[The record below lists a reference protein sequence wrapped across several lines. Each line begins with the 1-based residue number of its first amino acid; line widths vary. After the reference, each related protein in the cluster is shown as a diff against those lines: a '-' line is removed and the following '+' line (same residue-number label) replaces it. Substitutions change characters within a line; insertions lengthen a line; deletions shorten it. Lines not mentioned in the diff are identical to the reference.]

1 MVKRDTDNSIMESV
15 TRKENHIIT
24 ADILDDL
31 ASRFIINVP
40 DDERSN
46 FIRICF
52 QIELAHWFYLDFYC
66 TGEESKSLPPCGIK
80 QFACHIFKVHL
91 FL

>member
-1 MVKRDTDNSIMESV
+1 MRT
-15 TRKENHIIT
+15 KENHTIT

-40 DDERSN
+40 DDERSD
-46 FIRICF
+46 FVRICF

-66 TGEESKSLPPCGIK
+66 TGEDGKTLATCGIK
-80 QFACHIFKVHL
+80 QFANHIFMVSTI
-91 FL
+91 